1 MKSETRVQL
10 LLIKNT
16 KTLTVKQKVSTLL
29 RTEFVRF
36 AIVGVIAT
44 AIHYGIYYVLLGW
57 LQAHIAY
64 TAGYLISLL
73 CNFYLTSVFTFRS
86 KANVKKGIG
95 FALSH
100 LVNYLLHMLFLTLFL
115 HLGIPEKLAPIPVF
129 CCVFPIN
136 FLLVRTVFKAKW
148 FQR

>member
-1 MKSETRVQL
+1 MGLAKQTVYDLFRRVL
-10 LLIKNT
+10 KI
-16 KTLTVKQKVSTLL
+16 
-29 RTEFVRF
+29 EFIRF

-44 AIHYGIYYVLLGW
+44 ALHYGVYYLL
-57 LQAHIAY
+57 LYFINVNLAY
-64 TAGYLISLL
+64 SAGYIFSLL
-73 CNFYLTSVFTFRS
+73 CNFYLSSVFTFNS
-86 KANVKKGIG
+86 KANVKKGVG
-95 FALSH
+95 FVCSH
-100 LVNYLLHMLFLTLFL
+100 LINYLLHMLFLTVFL